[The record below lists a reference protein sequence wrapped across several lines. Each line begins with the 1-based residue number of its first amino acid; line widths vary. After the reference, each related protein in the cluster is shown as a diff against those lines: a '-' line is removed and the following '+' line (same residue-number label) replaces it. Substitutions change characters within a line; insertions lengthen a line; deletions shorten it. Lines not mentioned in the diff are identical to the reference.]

1 MVDFIECRGTFCNLF
16 QVSRTQLNHI
26 KRLKQSGDGIQT
38 KHVSRVIGGLDKSHV
53 KPYGALLEDEQRRL
67 HEHWLNMSCND
78 IPSAFEVLKDRKVQ
92 VEKSRKLLSLELEE
106 KNVSVS
112 RKVRCDLSF
121 NSSS

>member
-1 MVDFIECRGTFCNLF
+1 MLWYLCFCNLF

-67 HEHWLNMSCND
+67 HEHWSVILTLVCMSFVD
-78 IPSAFEVLKDRKVQ
+78 HFSYE
-92 VEKSRKLLSLELEE
+92 EL
-106 KNVSVS
+106 
-112 RKVRCDLSF
+112 F
-121 NSSS
+121 T

>member
-1 MVDFIECRGTFCNLF
+1 MVSNALIYYVC
-16 QVSRTQLNHI
+16 VMWI
-26 KRLKQSGDGIQT
+26 
-38 KHVSRVIGGLDKSHV
+38 VILMRK
-53 KPYGALLEDEQRRL
+53 YL
-67 HEHWLNMSCND
+67 HNRLNMSCND

-92 VEKSRKLLSLELEE
+92 VEKTRKLLSLELEE

>member
-1 MVDFIECRGTFCNLF
+1 MSYIK
-16 QVSRTQLNHI
+16 VSRTQLNHI

-67 HEHWLNMSCND
+67 REHWLEMSCND
-78 IPSAFEVLKDRKVQ
+78 LPAAFEVLRERKVLM
-92 VEKSRKLLSLELEE
+92 EKSIKLLGLELQQ
-106 KNVSVS
+106 KNVSVL

-121 NSSS
+121 NSFS